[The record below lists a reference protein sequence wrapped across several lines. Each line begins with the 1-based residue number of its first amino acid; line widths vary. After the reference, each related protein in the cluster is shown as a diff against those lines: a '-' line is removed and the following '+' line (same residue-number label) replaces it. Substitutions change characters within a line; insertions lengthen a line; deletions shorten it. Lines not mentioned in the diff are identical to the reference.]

1 MINELTE
8 LAPLIKQVNEMLE
21 KRANE
26 VLRDY
31 DVTNGQARILVALTR
46 SEDGVFSLK
55 DLEKA
60 FHYSQPTISGIVSRL
75 MNKGLVT
82 SGPDPADNRVR
93 LIRLTEKGREIGE
106 MSGKKLEDADKWL
119 TQDLSERESEQLM
132 DLLRR
137 VNDAIER

>member
-8 LAPLIKQVNEMLE
+8 LAPLIKQVNELLE

-31 DVTNGQARILVALTR
+31 DVTNGQARILVALNR
-46 SEDGVFSLK
+46 SESGVYSLR
-55 DLEKA
+55 DLERA

-75 MNKGLVT
+75 TNKGLVT
-82 SGPDPADNRVR
+82 SEPDPMDNRVR
-93 LIRLTEKGREIGE
+93 LIHLTETGQKIGKLA
-106 MSGKKLEDADKWL
+106 GDKLEAADKWL
-119 TQDLSERESEQLM
+119 TQDLSEAESEQLM

-137 VNDAIER
+137 VNEAIEK

>member
-8 LAPLIKQVNEMLE
+8 LAPLIKQVNELLE

-31 DVTNGQARILVALTR
+31 DVTNGQATILVALNR
-46 SEDGVFSLK
+46 SESGVYSLR
-55 DLEKA
+55 DLERA

-75 MNKGLVT
+75 TNKGFVT
-82 SGPDPADNRVR
+82 SEPDPMDNRVR
-93 LIRLTEKGREIGE
+93 LIRLTETGQKIGKLA
-106 MSGKKLEDADKWL
+106 GDKLEAADKWL
-119 TQDLSERESEQLM
+119 TQDLSEAESDQLM

-137 VNDAIER
+137 VNEAIEK

>member
-8 LAPLIKQVNEMLE
+8 LAPLIKQVNELLE

-31 DVTNGQARILVALTR
+31 DVTNGQARILVALNR
-46 SEDGVFSLK
+46 SESGVYSLR
-55 DLEKA
+55 DLERA

-75 MNKGLVT
+75 TNKGLVT
-82 SGPDPADNRVR
+82 SEPDPMDNRVR
-93 LIRLTEKGREIGE
+93 LIRLTETGQKIGQLA
-106 MSGKKLEDADKWL
+106 GDKLEAADKWL
-119 TQDLSERESEQLM
+119 TQDLSEAESEQLM

-137 VNDAIER
+137 VNEAIEK

>member
-8 LAPLIKQVNEMLE
+8 LAPLIKQVNELLE

-31 DVTNGQARILVALTR
+31 DVTNGQARILVALNR
-46 SEDGVFSLK
+46 SESGVYSLR
-55 DLEKA
+55 DLERA

-75 MNKGLVT
+75 TNKGLVT
-82 SGPDPADNRVR
+82 SEPDPMDNRVR
-93 LIRLTEKGREIGE
+93 LIRLTETGQKIGKLA
-106 MSGKKLEDADKWL
+106 GDKLEAADKWL
-119 TQDLSERESEQLM
+119 TQDLSEAESEQLM

-137 VNDAIER
+137 VNEAIEK

>member
-8 LAPLIKQVNEMLE
+8 LAPLIKQVNELLE

-31 DVTNGQARILVALTR
+31 DVTNGQARILVSLNR
-46 SEDGVFSLK
+46 SENGVYSLR
-55 DLEKA
+55 DLERA
-60 FHYSQPTISGIVSRL
+60 FHYSQRTISGIVSRL

-82 SGPDPADNRVR
+82 SEPDPMDNRVR
-93 LIRLTEKGREIGE
+93 LIRLTDE
-106 MSGKKLEDADKWL
+106 GKKIGQMAGDKLEAADKWL
-119 TQDLSERESEQLM
+119 TQDLSDKESEQLL

-137 VNDAIER
+137 VNEAIEK